1 MLVIAPIMTAEKTTI
16 QNIFFDFDKLI
27 FLEFYMCEKY
37 GIYLQRMRMQVLL
50 KAVAMDCIKQ
60 ENQ

>member
-27 FLEFYMCEKY
+27 FLEFYKCEKY
-37 GIYLQRMRMQVLL
+37 GIFQ
-50 KAVAMDCIKQ
+50 
-60 ENQ
+60 